1 MKNRFPTHALFTASS
16 FLLVMRLM
24 YPHLHQGKE
33 PSQQVV
39 AEVFDFNE
47 KNTHWSPRIAMPHPS
62 GQQGALVPGGKPA
75 ETLHPLLNDANGS
88 MDHFYLS
95 LLELEQRRRNRPV
108 RVAHYGD
115 SPTTADLIT
124 GDVRELLQERWGD
137 AGHGFILIAKPWA
150 WYSHR
155 NVDVS
160 GSGWAID
167 TAVGG
172 KRNGEYGYGGAAFD
186 GSTGAKSRL
195 SLADGGYTK
204 VELSYMASPSGGL
217 VSISA
222 NGKQLKTIDTRAD
235 DRAPAFAGTDLP
247 ADSHTLDLR
256 VSGGKV
262 RLFGVVLSKA
272 TNGKRAGI
280 TYDSLGLNGAT
291 TMVLSRIFNQDLWA
305 TELQHR
311 SLDLVIIN
319 YGTNES
325 GFQSFV
331 ENQYEG
337 ELRMAIQR
345 VRAAL
350 PAASILVMS
359 PMDRGQRMDGEIR
372 TMPTIPQI
380 VDIQR
385 KVASETGC
393 AFFDTYDAMGGDST
407 MERWYDTQPRMVAA
421 DLIHP
426 SPKGARLVA
435 EAFVNQIEA
444 GYMSYRQRHLPQMET
459 AASGQI
465 GK

>member
-1 MKNRFPTHALFTASS
+1 MKNRFPIHALLMAAS
-16 FLLVMRLM
+16 FLLVLWLI
-24 YPHLHQGKE
+24 YPYLHQGKE
-33 PSQQVV
+33 PSQQFV
-39 AEVFDFNE
+39 AEIFDFNE
-47 KNTHWSPRIAMPHPS
+47 KNMQLLPRVAVPQPPR
-62 GQQGALVPGGKPA
+62 ALVPASKPT
-75 ETLHPLLNDANGS
+75 ETPHPLLHDANGS
-88 MDHFYLS
+88 MDHFYAS
-95 LLELEQRRRNRPV
+95 LLELEQRRRDQPV

-150 WYSHR
+150 WYNHR

-160 GSGWAID
+160 GSGWTID

-172 KRNGEYGYGGAAFD
+172 KRNGEYGYGGAVFD

-195 SLADGGYTK
+195 NLTDGGHTK

-222 NGKQLKTIDTRAD
+222 NGKQLKTVDTRAD
-235 DRAPAFAGTDLP
+235 DRTPAFAEADLP
-247 ADSHTLDLR
+247 AGSHTIDLK
-256 VSGGKV
+256 VSEGKV

-272 TNGKRAGI
+272 TNAEGAGI

-291 TMVLSRIFNQDLWA
+291 TMVLSRIFNQDLWT

-325 GFQSFV
+325 GFQGFV

-345 VRAAL
+345 IREAL
-350 PAASILVMS
+350 PLASILVMS
-359 PMDRGQRMDGEIR
+359 PMDRGERMHGEIR

-385 KVASETGC
+385 RVASETGC
-393 AFFDTYDAMGGDST
+393 GFFDTYDAMGGDST
-407 MERWYDTQPRMVAA
+407 MERWYDSQPRMVAA

-426 SPKGARLVA
+426 SPKGARIVA
-435 EAFVNQIEA
+435 EALVNQINA
-444 GYMSYRQRHLPQMET
+444 GYMSYKQRHLPQMET
-459 AASGQI
+459 AASRQI